1 MADKKKAPARS
12 AKSTAAA
19 GKKVG
24 RKLTAAKKP
33 GRPEA
38 KLVAKKPVGKAHSPI
53 KGKKPV
59 AKTAGTA
66 AGVKPVAKPL
76 QKPVAHKPA
85 VAAPVR
91 AVAAAMKPSGQKI
104 TAPVPQQMTPKA
116 VAEKA
121 AAARQLMT
129 AQKKPV
135 NQRHGFKASE
145 FVVYPAHGVGKIVAI
160 EEQEIAGMALELFV
174 INFEKE
180 KLTLRVPTGK
190 LASVGMRKLAE
201 EPVVK
206 KAMEILKGR
215 ARVKRTM
222 WSRRAQEYVAKINS
236 GDLVSIAEVVRDLYR
251 SEAQPEQSYSER
263 QLYEDALDRMAREIA
278 AVEKLDERGAVQR
291 ITEVLSKSARGRR
304 LAAEAEGGDA
314 ETRAALAGRESQIE
328 SARWRWFRAFFFV
341 GRGYGSLTSACGG
354 SGGRRRATGEPLA
367 GDSDLARVLD
377 VDVGSV
383 AILDPA
389 AHLDALAFEAAED
402 LLQLGIGAQ
411 HPRLDAGGE
420 VPPPVAA
427 EVDISPRLGD
437 RHLGDRAGDDLVRI
451 PPSQEIARRPRG
463 AHRVCGAAPET
474 RGLVAGD
481 TLVVHEL
488 AHARVAAG
496 QAVGAGVAGGEH
508 FALHPNALAA
518 VLDKEMRKLAAV
530 SIACAPRGG
539 DRHRATLNE
548 RLQCG
553 DGRFLRRPRIGARA
567 EIR

>member
-1 MADKKKAPARS
+1 MAVKKKAPAARS

-38 KLVAKKPVGKAHSPI
+38 KLVAKKPIAKAQTAVKAKSPA
-53 KGKKPV
+53 

-66 AGVKPVAKPL
+66 APVKHVAKPAP
-76 QKPVAHKPA
+76 KVAHKA
-85 VAAPVR
+85 VAAKPAAPAQVR
-91 AVAAAMKPSGQKI
+91 AVAAAVKPAGQKI
-104 TAPVPQQMTPKA
+104 TAPVPPQHQMTPKA

-135 NQRHGFKASE
+135 SQRHGFKATE
-145 FVVYPAHGVGKIVAI
+145 FVVYPAHGVGKIVGI

-174 INFEKE
+174 ISFEKE

-190 LASVGMRKLAE
+190 LASVGMRKLSE

-206 KAMEILKGR
+206 KAMETLKGR

-291 ITEVLSKSARGRR
+291 ITDVLSKSARGRR

-314 ETRAALAGRESQIE
+314 ETRAA
-328 SARWRWFRAFFFV
+328 
-341 GRGYGSLTSACGG
+341 
-354 SGGRRRATGEPLA
+354 
-367 GDSDLARVLD
+367 
-377 VDVGSV
+377 
-383 AILDPA
+383 
-389 AHLDALAFEAAED
+389 
-402 LLQLGIGAQ
+402 
-411 HPRLDAGGE
+411 
-420 VPPPVAA
+420 
-427 EVDISPRLGD
+427 
-437 RHLGDRAGDDLVRI
+437 
-451 PPSQEIARRPRG
+451 
-463 AHRVCGAAPET
+463 
-474 RGLVAGD
+474 
-481 TLVVHEL
+481 
-488 AHARVAAG
+488 
-496 QAVGAGVAGGEH
+496 
-508 FALHPNALAA
+508 
-518 VLDKEMRKLAAV
+518 
-530 SIACAPRGG
+530 
-539 DRHRATLNE
+539 
-548 RLQCG
+548 
-553 DGRFLRRPRIGARA
+553 
-567 EIR
+567 

>member
-1 MADKKKAPARS
+1 MADKKKAPAARS

-59 AKTAGTA
+59 A
-66 AGVKPVAKPL
+66 
-76 QKPVAHKPA
+76 HKPA

-91 AVAAAMKPSGQKI
+91 AVAAAVKPSGQKI

-135 NQRHGFKASE
+135 SQRHGFKASE

-291 ITEVLSKSARGRR
+291 ITDVLSKSARGRR

-314 ETRAALAGRESQIE
+314 ETRAA
-328 SARWRWFRAFFFV
+328 
-341 GRGYGSLTSACGG
+341 
-354 SGGRRRATGEPLA
+354 
-367 GDSDLARVLD
+367 
-377 VDVGSV
+377 
-383 AILDPA
+383 
-389 AHLDALAFEAAED
+389 
-402 LLQLGIGAQ
+402 
-411 HPRLDAGGE
+411 
-420 VPPPVAA
+420 
-427 EVDISPRLGD
+427 
-437 RHLGDRAGDDLVRI
+437 
-451 PPSQEIARRPRG
+451 
-463 AHRVCGAAPET
+463 
-474 RGLVAGD
+474 
-481 TLVVHEL
+481 
-488 AHARVAAG
+488 
-496 QAVGAGVAGGEH
+496 
-508 FALHPNALAA
+508 
-518 VLDKEMRKLAAV
+518 
-530 SIACAPRGG
+530 
-539 DRHRATLNE
+539 
-548 RLQCG
+548 
-553 DGRFLRRPRIGARA
+553 
-567 EIR
+567 